1 MAGKRTTSNSRSSK
15 TKRRSVAL
23 ARVSTSESIGRT
35 ISIRDHRL
43 RGKGVLYTETP
54 NKGGRIEP
62 KYLVFHYTAG
72 RSAQSSVNWLTN
84 PDSNASAHLI
94 VARDGQVTQ
103 LAPFTIKTWHA
114 GRSHWDGLVGL
125 NQHSIG
131 IEMDNAGPLKL
142 VGSKLQA
149 WFGKTYPKSQAFHGK
164 HKLEDEFRWWHAYTE
179 TQIIAAVELAKL
191 LVKTYNL
198 KEIVGH
204 DDIAPDRKRDP
215 GPAFP
220 LLHIQAMVMG
230 RPEEQSERY
239 RVTATRLNIRKGPG
253 AEFDPVFESLKK
265 GTEVSL
271 LEKRDR
277 WSKVEVIDEKTGKEK
292 DIEGWVYNRY
302 IESTSA

>member
-1 MAGKRTTSNSRSSK
+1 M
-15 TKRRSVAL
+15 L
-23 ARVSTSESIGRT
+23 F
-35 ISIRDHRL
+35 
-43 RGKGVLYTETP
+43 TP
-54 NKGGRIEP
+54 RHPIKGGRIEP
-62 KYLVFHYTAG
+62 RYLVFHYTAG

-94 VARDGQVTQ
+94 VGRDGLVTQ

-131 IEMDNAGPLKL
+131 IELDNAGPLKL
-142 VGSKLQA
+142 VGTRLQA
-149 WFGKTYPKSQAFHGK
+149 WFGTTYPKSQAFHGK

-179 TQIIAAVELAKL
+179 IQIETAVELAKL
-191 LVKTYNL
+191 LVKFYQL
-198 KEIVGH
+198 KEIIGH

-220 LLHIQAMVMG
+220 LIHIQSLVMG

-253 AEFDPVFESLKK
+253 AEFDLVSDPIKK
-265 GTEVSL
+265 GVEVSL

-277 WSKVEVIDEKTGKEK
+277 WSKVEVLDRGAGKET
-292 DIEGWVYNRY
+292 DVEGWVYNQY

>member
-1 MAGKRTTSNSRSSK
+1 MAQKRTISRSPSSK
-15 TKRRSVAL
+15 VKRRPVAL
-23 ARVSTSESIGRT
+23 KSGSTSERIVRT
-35 ISIRDHRL
+35 LSIRDHRL
-43 RGKGVLYTETP
+43 EGKGVIYTETP

-62 KYLVFHYTAG
+62 RYLVFHYTAG
-72 RSAQSSVNWLTN
+72 RSAQSSVSWLTN

-94 VARDGQVTQ
+94 VGRDGQVTQ

-114 GRSHWDGLVGL
+114 GKSHWDGLVGL

-131 IEMDNAGPLKL
+131 IELDNAGPLKL
-142 VGSKLQA
+142 VGTRLQA
-149 WFGKTYPKSQAFHGK
+149 WFGTTYPKSQAFHGK

-179 TQIIAAVELAKL
+179 IQIETAVELAKL
-191 LVKTYNL
+191 LVKFYQL
-198 KEIVGH
+198 KEIIGH

-220 LLHIQAMVMG
+220 LIHIQSLVMG

-253 AEFDPVFESLKK
+253 AEFDFVSDPLKK
-265 GTEVSL
+265 GMEVSL

-277 WSKVEVIDEKTGKEK
+277 WSKVEVLDWGAGEET
-292 DIEGWVYNRY
+292 DVEGWVYNQY

>member
-1 MAGKRTTSNSRSSK
+1 MPRKKKTSHTRSPK
-15 TKRRSVAL
+15 TQRRSVAL
-23 ARVSTSESIGRT
+23 TSVSTSESIERELE
-35 ISIRDHRL
+35 IREHRL
-43 RGKGVLYTETP
+43 HGKDVTYAETP
-54 NKGGRIEP
+54 NKGGQIVP

-84 PDSNASAHLI
+84 PDANASAHLI
-94 VARDGQVTQ
+94 VGRDGKVTQ
-103 LAPFTIKTWHA
+103 LAPFTTKTWHA
-114 GRSHWDGLVGL
+114 GRSQWDGLTGL

-149 WFGKTYPKSQAFHGK
+149 WFGKTFPQSQAFQGK
-164 HKLEDEFRWWHAYTE
+164 HKLEDELRWWHAYTE
-179 TQIIAAVELAKL
+179 IQIGTAVELAIL

-220 LLHIQAMVMG
+220 LIHIQAMVMG
-230 RPEEQSERY
+230 RPEEKSERF
-239 RVTATRLNIRKGPG
+239 RVTANRLNIRKGPG
-253 AEFDPVFESLKK
+253 SEHDRVTESLKK

-271 LEKRDR
+271 LVKRDR
-277 WSKVEVIDEKTGKEK
+277 WSKVEVIDKKTHKET

-302 IESTSA
+302 IQSI

>member
-1 MAGKRTTSNSRSSK
+1 MAREKKTSNPRSSK
-15 TKRRSVAL
+15 RKRRSVAL
-23 ARVSTSESIGRT
+23 ASVSISESIGRELV
-35 ISIRDHRL
+35 IREHRL
-43 RGKGVLYTETP
+43 RGKGVTYTETP

-72 RSAQSSVNWLTN
+72 RSAQGSVKWLTN
-84 PDSNASAHLI
+84 PDASASAHLVVGRNGAI
-94 VARDGQVTQ
+94 TQ
-103 LAPFTIKTWHA
+103 LAPFTTKTWHA
-114 GRSHWDGLVGL
+114 GRSHWDGLPGL

-131 IEMDNAGPLKL
+131 IEMDNAGPLTM
-142 VGSKLQA
+142 VGSRLQA
-149 WFGKTYPKSQAFHGK
+149 WFGKTYPKSQATHAK
-164 HKLEDEFRWWHAYTE
+164 HKLDDEFRWWHAYTE
-179 TQIIAAVELAKL
+179 TQIIAAVELAKM

-220 LLHIQAMVMG
+220 LIHIQAMVMG

-253 AEFDPVFESLKK
+253 AEFERASESLKK

-277 WSKVEVIDEKTGKEK
+277 WSKVEVIDKNTGKAT
-292 DIEGWVYNRY
+292 DVEGWVYNRY

>member
-1 MAGKRTTSNSRSSK
+1 MAREKKTSNPRSSK
-15 TKRRSVAL
+15 RKRRSVAL
-23 ARVSTSESIGRT
+23 ASVSISESIGRELV
-35 ISIRDHRL
+35 IREHRL
-43 RGKGVLYTETP
+43 RGKGVTYTETP

-84 PDSNASAHLI
+84 PGANASAHL
-94 VARDGQVTQ
+94 VVGRDGTITQ
-103 LAPFTIKTWHA
+103 LAPFTTKTWHA
-114 GRSHWDGLVGL
+114 GRSHWDGLTGL

-131 IEMDNAGPLKL
+131 IEMDNAGPLKP
-142 VGSKLQA
+142 VGTKLQA

-164 HKLEDEFRWWHAYTE
+164 HKLEDELRWWHAYTE
-179 TQIIAAVELAKL
+179 IQITIAVELAKL
-191 LVKTYNL
+191 LVKSYQL

-204 DDIAPDRKRDP
+204 DDVAPDRKRDP

-220 LLHIQAMVMG
+220 LIHIQAMVMG
-230 RPEEQSERY
+230 RPEERSERF
-239 RVTATRLNIRKGPG
+239 RVTATRLNIRTGPG
-253 AEFDPVFESLKK
+253 SEFERLPESLKK

-292 DIEGWVYNRY
+292 DVEGWVYNRY

>member
-1 MAGKRTTSNSRSSK
+1 MARQKKVQS
-15 TKRRSVAL
+15 RRSK
-23 ARVSTSESIGRT
+23 RVNKKTNRMSRILGGRAEGTSLEIH
-35 ISIRDHRL
+35 DNL
-43 RGKGVLYTETP
+43 LQGKNVSHVDTP
-54 NKGGRIEP
+54 NKGGRIKP
-62 KYLVFHYTAG
+62 TYLVFHYTAG
-72 RSAQSSVNWLTN
+72 RSAEASVNWLTN
-84 PDSNASAHLI
+84 PDANASAHL
-94 VARDGQVTQ
+94 VVGRDGKVTQ
-103 LAPFTIKTWHA
+103 LAPFTTKTWHA

-142 VGSKLQA
+142 VGTRLHA
-149 WFGKTYPKSQAFHGK
+149 WFGKPYPKSQAFHGK
-164 HKLEDEFRWWHAYTE
+164 HKLDDAFRWWHAYTE
-179 TQIIAAVELAKL
+179 IQIATAVELAKL
-191 LVKTYNL
+191 LVKSYQL

-220 LLHIQAMVMG
+220 LIHIQAMVMG

-239 RVTATRLNIRKGPG
+239 RVTATRLNIRTGPG
-253 AEFDPVFESLKK
+253 AEFERVSESLKK

-277 WSKVEVIDEKTGKEK
+277 WSKVEVIDKKTNKET
-292 DIEGWVYNRY
+292 DVEGWVYNRY